1 MSDVEE
7 KNEPSTRSVTVGEGE
22 PGPSGW
28 AELGAQM
35 REWREAVDRVLPP
48 WWNRALAG
56 TLIVIGILVPFFF
69 SADSGFLS
77 ATITAVAYAVMAL
90 GLNIVVGFAG
100 LLDLGYVA
108 FYALGAYSWGWF
120 ASGFFYK
127 AHVHVLVSP
136 VASTLPGI
144 HLNVILVLIAAAL
157 ICAVAGALIGLPT
170 LRLRGDY
177 IAIVTLAFGEIIGT
191 LAVNGT
197 SIHLGGGMTLTA
209 GNLGI
214 SGVDSPYFP
223 GVGLFSELNLRP
235 WYWLIFGVMLL
246 VLFVNLRLRDSRLG
260 RAWVALREDE
270 VAAVSMGIPLV
281 KTKLM
286 AYSIGAAFGGMAGA
300 FFGTFYTVINA
311 EQFQFGFSIFILGM
325 VIIGGLGS
333 IWGAVAG
340 GLLLGYIN
348 YYLIPDVLNSLPS
361 KIGLHFQLT
370 EIEYGIYGFLLVIMM
385 LLRPQGL
392 IPERRRRLEITGRVA
407 AQDAELGE
415 PTAITELGLAE

>member
-1 MSDVEE
+1 VSDVEE
-7 KNEPSTRSVTVGEGE
+7 KNEPSTRSVTVREGE

-35 REWREAVDRVLPP
+35 REWREAVDRALPP

-56 TLIVIGILVPFFF
+56 ALIVFGILVPFFF

-144 HLNVILVLIAAAL
+144 HLNVILVLLAAAL
-157 ICAVAGALIGLPT
+157 ICAFAGMLIGLPT

-177 IAIVTLAFGEIIGT
+177 IAIVTLAFGEIIGVV
-191 LAVNGT
+191 AVNGT

-223 GVGLFSELNLRP
+223 GIGLFSELNLRP
-235 WYWLIFGVMLL
+235 WYWLIFGVLLL

-281 KTKLM
+281 RTKLM

-415 PTAITELGLAE
+415 PTAISELELAE

>member
-1 MSDVEE
+1 MSAAGDRD
-7 KNEPSTRSVTVGEGE
+7 EPSTRSVTVTEGEG
-22 PGPSGW
+22 GPSDW
-28 AELGAQM
+28 DEFRAQM
-35 REWREAVDRVLPP
+35 REWRERWERALPP
-48 WWNRALAG
+48 WWNRAAAVI
-56 TLIVIGILVPFFF
+56 LIVLGILVPFFF
-69 SADSGFLS
+69 APDSGFLS

-136 VASTLPGI
+136 VARMLPGI
-144 HLNVILVLIAAAL
+144 HLNVILVLAAAAL
-157 ICAVAGALIGLPT
+157 ICALAGMLIGLPT

-177 IAIVTLAFGEIIGT
+177 IAIVTLAFGEIIGVV
-191 LAVNGT
+191 AINGT

-223 GVGLFSELNLRP
+223 GIGLFNELNLRP
-235 WYWLIFGVMLL
+235 WYWLIFGVLLL

-311 EQFQFGFSIFILGM
+311 SQFQFGFSIFILGM

-361 KIGLHFQLT
+361 KVGLHFQLT
-370 EIEYGIYGFLLVIMM
+370 EVEYGIYGFLLVIMM

-392 IPERRRRLEITGRVA
+392 IPERRRRLELTGRVA
-407 AQDAELGE
+407 ATDAELAE
-415 PTAITELGLAE
+415 PTAITTLDLAE

>member
-1 MSDVEE
+1 VTDPNPVPQEVEARRPNAE
-7 KNEPSTRSVTVGEGE
+7 A
-22 PGPSGW
+22 SGW
-28 AELGAQM
+28 GELRAQL

-48 WWNRALAG
+48 WWNRALA
-56 TLIVIGILVPFFF
+56 LIVIAIGIVLPFLF
-69 SADSGFLS
+69 SVDSDFMN
-77 ATITAVAYAVMAL
+77 ATIIAVAYAVMSL

-108 FYALGAYSWGWF
+108 FYALGAYSLGWF
-120 ASGFFYK
+120 GSGFFFK

-144 HLNVILVLIAAAL
+144 HLNFLLILVAAAL
-157 ICAVAGALIGLPT
+157 ICAFAGMLIGLPT

-177 IAIVTLAFGEIIGT
+177 IAIVTLAFGEIVAT
-191 LAVNGT
+191 VAVNGT
-197 SIHLGGGMTLTA
+197 SVHLGGGMTLTA

-223 GVGLFSELNLRP
+223 GIGLFSELNLRP
-235 WYWLIFGVMLL
+235 WYWLILGVLL
-246 VLFVNLRLRDSRLG
+246 VVLFVNLRLRDSRLG
-260 RAWVALREDE
+260 RAWIALREDE

-300 FFGTFYTVINA
+300 FFGTYFTVVNA
-311 EQFQFGFSIFILGM
+311 EQFQFGFSIFILAM

-348 YYLIPDVLNSLPS
+348 YYVIPVWLNSLPS
-361 KIGLHFQLT
+361 KLGFNFQLT
-370 EIEYGIYGFLLVIMM
+370 EIEFGIYGFLLVLMM
-385 LLRPQGL
+385 ILRPQGL
-392 IPERRRRLEITGRVA
+392 IPERRRRLEMTAKVGVSSTE
-407 AQDAELGE
+407 AELAE
-415 PTAITELGLAE
+415 PTALQTTGVEK